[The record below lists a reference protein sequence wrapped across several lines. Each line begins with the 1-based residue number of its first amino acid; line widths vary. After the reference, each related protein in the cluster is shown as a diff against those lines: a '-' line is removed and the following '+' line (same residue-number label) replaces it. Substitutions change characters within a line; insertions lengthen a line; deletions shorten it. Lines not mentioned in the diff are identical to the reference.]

1 MSVVEKEAKLRKMM
15 EDELETKSNHHT
27 PEGLFTKPTQ
37 DIVDGLLKDAHGDEE
52 LALRRITF
60 YINRAGDGLS
70 NKTAVNAAKRELEKK
85 AEAKREAKNIQFH
98 NMLSEYFGEAY
109 TNMFEDDK
117 ENKRMPKRDAF
128 WYLLNNDINLAWMLG
143 APHPELIDPKRKKV
157 LGLFDVMQNGKLK
170 MLTHKN
176 DQEHG
181 YKAKWVDEDIYI
193 TPEEFKDIIDADI
206 NNETNA
212 PWTKEI
218 NDHYRDVEE
227 EKSIL
232 KSGEQLFNA
241 WINRFYEENKDEL
254 GLKSPKD
261 KRTYDAFVNWW
272 NKQTDYTRRNYAPGV
287 SDIWD
292 LATLDVHRGM
302 PIIRIRQRAM
312 ARNLN
317 SKTISLS
324 QMGVPQL
331 ATDKEKDTWEKY
343 QVLSSIAERM
353 GMNKKDNPGFYNAIE
368 ATLCDSDGQNINPS
382 KDRVEY
388 WKERLIGSEP
398 EEFAVRMYPNPEDK
412 KLRAQA
418 AAEKRAEIIEDNPD
432 LDEYAELM
440 AKCEKLYESQVRN
453 FNRLEDYDDITQE
466 DINSFENVMKLPGAF
481 DDSQTIFDK
490 EYARQKYG
498 VKHDISKL
506 IDPEE
511 LEKRVDE
518 FESRFPGYIEKLNK
532 WEQDVNNPDVI
543 VRRVIVSS
551 NPWVLGDE
559 VAKRVGKNSDGTDRW
574 EIVTDEKE
582 KQDLIAKKTAKK
594 PTLDISFSDNP
605 LAVTKSKE
613 QADKERHEKIKNCLA
628 QYGDEYEQFADKPIS
643 DGKDM
648 WKIVDVVESPYGG
661 QPKFQIASLS
671 NPAFSSVMKKVF
683 VTATGPNRSGIL
695 DWIDNYNETG
705 NEKPEPKTEP
715 DDEEDE
721 VDPADVAKYA
731 DQLKKHFESSSFIN
745 SIKDVLSE
753 NGYVFDEKKTKVISD
768 PKTGVSVSKD
778 EDYIYD
784 KLKEKYG
791 EVKRQYKDEE
801 RYPWDVDFYIP
812 SEDLFIEYLKHWT
825 HGRRVYNPEDPEC
838 QADVKW
844 LKSKA
849 DDNEF
854 YKRCL
859 DQWTVKD
866 PEKMEVAR
874 ENGLNLVVLYNLR
887 EFDRWFEH
895 PDMQYRQYRDPDPLQ
910 YDSEDYFAKKAQGY
924 DPYGND
930 AFPYDP

>member
-302 PIIRIRQRAM
+302 PLQGMVTNIEFNTLDNQKMPLDDVTINVSILGGEEQKCATPTISY
-312 ARNLN
+312 ANGKLVFDSETEDVVFHSSITDTDIASYL
-317 SKTISLS
+317 SKEISLS
-324 QMGVPQL
+324 VTYTITVY
-331 ATDKEKDTWEKY
+331 ATKEGYEDSNVAT
-343 QVLSSIAERM
+343 
-353 GMNKKDNPGFYNAIE
+353 
-368 ATLCDSDGQNINPS
+368 ATLCWIEAEPRSEGLEEDAVNEVKALP
-382 KDRVEY
+382 V
-388 WKERLIGSEP
+388 LIQVQAGFITVQGLEAGTEVS
-398 EEFAVRMYPNPEDK
+398 AYNTSGMLLDTIISSQDTAT
-412 KLRAQA
+412 LR
-418 AAEKRAEIIEDNPD
+418 
-432 LDEYAELM
+432 
-440 AKCEKLYESQVRN
+440 
-453 FNRLEDYDDITQE
+453 T
-466 DINSFENVMKLPGAF
+466 KLPAGSTA
-481 DDSQTIFDK
+481 I
-490 EYARQKYG
+490 
-498 VKHDISKL
+498 VKI
-506 IDPEE
+506 
-511 LEKRVDE
+511 
-518 FESRFPGYIEKLNK
+518 
-532 WEQDVNNPDVI
+532 
-543 VRRVIVSS
+543 
-551 NPWVLGDE
+551 
-559 VAKRVGKNSDGTDRW
+559 
-574 EIVTDEKE
+574 
-582 KQDLIAKKTAKK
+582 
-594 PTLDISFSDNP
+594 
-605 LAVTKSKE
+605 
-613 QADKERHEKIKNCLA
+613 
-628 QYGDEYEQFADKPIS
+628 
-643 DGKDM
+643 
-648 WKIVDVVESPYGG
+648 G
-661 QPKFQIASLS
+661 Q
-671 NPAFSSVMKKVF
+671 
-683 VTATGPNRSGIL
+683 R
-695 DWIDNYNETG
+695 
-705 NEKPEPKTEP
+705 
-715 DDEEDE
+715 
-721 VDPADVAKYA
+721 
-731 DQLKKHFESSSFIN
+731 
-745 SIKDVLSE
+745 
-753 NGYVFDEKKTKVISD
+753 
-768 PKTGVSVSKD
+768 
-778 EDYIYD
+778 
-784 KLKEKYG
+784 
-791 EVKRQYKDEE
+791 
-801 RYPWDVDFYIP
+801 
-812 SEDLFIEYLKHWT
+812 
-825 HGRRVYNPEDPEC
+825 
-838 QADVKW
+838 
-844 LKSKA
+844 
-849 DDNEF
+849 
-854 YKRCL
+854 
-859 DQWTVKD
+859 TVKVMV
-866 PEKMEVAR
+866 K
-874 ENGLNLVVLYNLR
+874 
-887 EFDRWFEH
+887 
-895 PDMQYRQYRDPDPLQ
+895 
-910 YDSEDYFAKKAQGY
+910 
-924 DPYGND
+924 
-930 AFPYDP
+930 